1 MNYLKGFFVSL
12 LLHGAAAGLLFA
24 GQMNMTPAPSVPK
37 TIDISA
43 FTVAKAVEE
52 AAPTAAPLPE
62 VTPEPVKLK
71 PVVKPKP
78 ISKPKPK
85 TKPAEKPKPVVKPVF
100 PPPVP
105 VSEPV
110 QESEPKYVS
119 DFGDK
124 EYAPVNVPVNPELP
138 EYSGSGYVGGEE
150 DAAEESGTET
160 AGTGSGKG
168 KGIGS
173 GNIAEAYMQINL
185 VGIRRKI
192 HDSLEYPTVA
202 RRMGMRGTSAVKFRI
217 HTDGKV
223 DDASIH
229 SSSGFKLLD
238 EAARQAV
245 LDASPLPSPSET
257 VYVVLSVSF
266 ALR

>member
-12 LLHGAAAGLLFA
+12 LLHGAAVGLLFA
-24 GQMNMTPAPSVPK
+24 GQMNMTPVSSVPK

-52 AAPTAAPLPE
+52 AAPAAAPLPE
-62 VTPEPVKLK
+62 VTPEPVKPK

-85 TKPAEKPKPVVKPVF
+85 PKPVAKPVSL
-100 PPPVP
+100 PPVP
-105 VSEPV
+105 EPV

-138 EYSGSGYVGGEE
+138 EYDGSGYVGKEE
-150 DAAEESGTET
+150 DAAAEESGTET

-185 VGIRRKI
+185 AGIRRKI